1 MKYLLEIIMSLY
13 QLCWAGLLTDESNI
27 ILKSLRKNYDWK
39 IAEENLFESG
49 FISTTSRANELRRII
64 QRRFSLSQD
73 YLPKIEDL
81 LLISNSNFQSSVKAE
96 IFFVYL
102 YYSDQSVSSIV
113 DAIGNIFDHNREN
126 PTIHRNNI
134 KQLLLNY
141 QKSLGKEP
149 TEKTITNWIGRFIT
163 ILKEVNILIPK
174 KNHEYFINFGDLQ
187 DKTWYF
193 FTLHSFFNEYTLEK
207 AAFLRAFHITNDL
220 LQDICKRMN
229 NQNFTYTINKKYN
242 KTIIKLKTKYKNIEE
257 WIIDLK

>member
-1 MKYLLEIIMSLY
+1 MSLY
-13 QLCWAGLLTDESNI
+13 QLCYAGLLTDECNI
-27 ILKSLRKNYDWK
+27 ILKSLRNNFDWN

-49 FISTTSRANELRRII
+49 FISSKNRANVLRRII
-64 QRRFSLSQD
+64 QKRLTSFHEN
-73 YLPKIEDL
+73 LPKIEDL

-102 YYSDQSVSSIV
+102 YYSDLSISSIV

-126 PTIHRNNI
+126 PIIHRKDI

-141 QKSLGKEP
+141 QKSLGKEAK
-149 TEKTITNWIGRFIT
+149 EKTITNWIGRFIS
-163 ILKEVNILIPK
+163 ILKEVNILIPQ

-193 FTLHSFFNEYTLEK
+193 FLLHSFFKEYNLEK
-207 AAFLRAFHITNDL
+207 ASFLRAYQITNDL
-220 LQDICKRMN
+220 MQDICKRMN
-229 NQNFTYTINKKYN
+229 NQNFTYTINKKDN